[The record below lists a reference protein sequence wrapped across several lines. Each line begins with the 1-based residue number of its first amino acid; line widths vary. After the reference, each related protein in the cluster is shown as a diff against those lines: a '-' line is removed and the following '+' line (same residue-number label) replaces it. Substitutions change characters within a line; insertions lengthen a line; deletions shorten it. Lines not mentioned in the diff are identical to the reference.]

1 MTGFTGFLVK
11 RFLQAIVVLFL
22 VSVIV
27 FVLLHLLPG
36 GPARAILGPK
46 GTPQQIEHFNHQQ
59 GYDRSLPTQYAMYL
73 KRLLTGDLGESFKL
87 NSPVLD
93 LLKQRLPK
101 TLLLTVLSTVLAVVI
116 AVPLGLLQAVRR
128 GKPADYALTGL
139 AFLMYAT
146 PVFFLGLIMIILFA
160 QVMPIFPAEAPQGET
175 IGELLGDF
183 TGLILPVVTMAFGII
198 AMFSRY
204 MRSAVLD
211 NLTEEYVR
219 TAMAKGQSSRR
230 VMVRHVLR
238 NALIPLAT
246 LLGLYL
252 PTLFSGALVV
262 ESMFNYPGMGLLFW
276 NAAQG
281 SDFPVLL
288 GVTLVVGV
296 ATVVG
301 SLLTDILYAAL
312 DPRIR
317 SVA

>member
-1 MTGFTGFLVK
+1 MTGLTGFLVK
-11 RFLQAIVVLFL
+11 RLLQAVVVLFL

-59 GYDRSLPTQYAMYL
+59 GYDRSLPLQYVMHL

-87 NSPVLD
+87 NSPVVD
-93 LLKQRLPK
+93 LLGQRLPK
-101 TLLLTVLSTVLAVVI
+101 TLLLTVLSTSLAVLV

-128 GKPADYALTGL
+128 GRPSDYALTGL
-139 AFLMYAT
+139 AFLLYAT
-146 PVFFLGLIMIILFA
+146 PVFFLGLVMIILFA
-160 QVMPIFPAEAPQGET
+160 QLLPVFPAEAPQGESV
-175 IGELLGDF
+175 GELLKSF
-183 TGLILPVVTMAFGII
+183 SGLVLPVVTMAFGIV

-211 NLTEEYVR
+211 NLSEEYVR
-219 TAMAKGQSSRR
+219 TAAAKGQSRR
-230 VMVRHVLR
+230 RILVRHVLR

-246 LLGLYL
+246 LLGLSL

-296 ATVVG
+296 ATVLG
-301 SLLTDILYAAL
+301 SLLTDVLYAVL

>member
-1 MTGFTGFLVK
+1 VTGFLVK
-11 RFLQAIVVLFL
+11 RFLQALVVLLL
-22 VSVIV
+22 VSIIV

-46 GTPQQIEHFNHQQ
+46 GTAQQIARFNELQ
-59 GYDRSLPTQYAMYL
+59 GYNKSLPLQYFDYL
-73 KRLLTGDLGESFKL
+73 GRLLHGDLGLSYKL
-87 NSPVLD
+87 NQPVSD
-93 LLKQRLPK
+93 LLAERLPK
-101 TLLLTVLSTVLAVVI
+101 TLVLTALATLLAVVV

-128 GKPADYALTGL
+128 GKISDYLLTAG
-139 AFLMYAT
+139 AFLAYAT
-146 PVFFLGLIMIILFA
+146 PVFFLGLILIIVFS
-160 QVMPIFPAEAPQGET
+160 QTIPIFPSEAPQGET
-175 IGELLGDF
+175 VASIFSGFSGMV
-183 TGLILPVVTMAFGII
+183 LPIVTLALGII

-204 MRSAVLD
+204 MRSATLD

-230 VMVRHVLR
+230 ILARHVLR
-238 NALIPLAT
+238 NAIIPLVT

-296 ATVVG
+296 ATVLG
-301 SLLTDILYAAL
+301 SLLTDIVYAVL

-317 SVA
+317 SVS

>member
-1 MTGFTGFLVK
+1 MTGFLVK
-11 RFLQAIVVLFL
+11 RLLQALVVLFL
-22 VSVIV
+22 VTIIV
-27 FVLLHLLPG
+27 FLLLHSLPG

-46 GTPQQIEHFNHQQ
+46 GTPQQIAHFNDVQ
-59 GYDRSLPTQYAMYL
+59 GYDNPLPVQYGDYL
-73 KRLLTGDLGESFKL
+73 VRLFHGDLGQSYKL
-87 NSPVLD
+87 NEPVSS
-93 LLKQRLPK
+93 LLGQRLPK
-101 TLLLTVLSTVLAVVI
+101 TLILTVLSTAVAVVV

-128 GKPADYALTGL
+128 GKPADYALTAL
-139 AFLMYAT
+139 AFLAYAT
-146 PVFFLGLIMIILFA
+146 PVFFLGLIFIIVFSQA
-160 QVMPIFPAEAPQGET
+160 VPIFPAEAPQGT
-175 IGELLGDF
+175 SIGSVFSGF
-183 TGLILPVVTMAFGII
+183 SGMVLPIVTMAFGII

-204 MRSAVLD
+204 MRSATLD

-219 TAMAKGQSSRR
+219 TATAKGQSSRR
-230 VMVRHVLR
+230 ILVRHVLR
-238 NALIPLAT
+238 NALIPLVT

-301 SLLTDILYAAL
+301 SLVTDIAYALL

-317 SVA
+317 SVS

>member
-1 MTGFTGFLVK
+1 MTGFLLR
-11 RFLQAIVVLFL
+11 RFLQAVVVLFL

-46 GTPQQIEHFNHQQ
+46 GTPQQIEHFNHAQ
-59 GYDRSLPTQYAMYL
+59 GYDRPLPTQYLLYL
-73 KRLLTGDLGESFKL
+73 KRLLTGDLGESYKL

-93 LLKQRLPK
+93 LLTQRLPK
-101 TLLLTVLSTVLAVVI
+101 TLLLTVVSTVI
-116 AVPLGLLQAVRR
+116 AVAIAIPLGLFQAVRR
-128 GKPADYALTGL
+128 GKASDYAMTGL
-139 AFLMYAT
+139 AFLLYAT

-160 QVMPIFPAEAPQGET
+160 QVLPIFPAEAPQGES
-175 IGELLGDF
+175 IGALLGDVR
-183 TGLILPVVTMAFGII
+183 GLVLPVVTMAFGVI

-219 TAMAKGQSSRR
+219 TAMAKGQSHRR
-230 VMVRHVLR
+230 IMARHVLR

-288 GVTLVVGV
+288 GVTLVVGI

-301 SLLTDILYAAL
+301 SLISDILYAVL

>member
-1 MTGFTGFLVK
+1 MSGFLFK
-11 RFLQAIVVLFL
+11 RCLQALVVLFL
-22 VSVIV
+22 VSLIV
-27 FVLLHLLPG
+27 FTLLHLLPG

-46 GTPQQIEHFNHQQ
+46 GTPEQIADFNHQE
-59 GYDRSLPTQYAMYL
+59 GYDRSLPTQYLAYL
-73 KRLLTGDLGESFKL
+73 GDLFTGDLGDSYKL
-87 NSPVLD
+87 NSPVFD
-93 LLKQRLPK
+93 LLRQRLPK
-101 TLLLTVLSTVLAVVI
+101 TLLLTVLSTALAVLI

-128 GKPADYALTGL
+128 GKPSDYLLTGVT
-139 AFLMYAT
+139 FLLYAT
-146 PVFFLGLIMIILFA
+146 PVFFLGLIMIMLFA
-160 QVMPIFPAEAPQGET
+160 QVVPLFPAEAPQGESVT
-175 IGELLGDF
+175 SLLADVR
-183 TGLILPVVTMAFGII
+183 GLVLPVVTMAFGIV

-211 NLTEEYVR
+211 NLAEDYVR
-219 TAMAKGQSSRR
+219 TALAKGQSGRR
-230 VMVRHVLR
+230 VLVRHVLR

-276 NAAQG
+276 NAAQA

-288 GVTLVVGV
+288 GVTLVVGI

-301 SLLTDILYAAL
+301 SLLTDILYAVL

>member
-1 MTGFTGFLVK
+1 MTGFLVK
-11 RFLQAIVVLFL
+11 RLLQALVVLFL
-22 VSVIV
+22 VTIIV
-27 FVLLHLLPG
+27 FLLLHSLPG

-46 GTPQQIEHFNHQQ
+46 GTPQQIAHFNEVQ
-59 GYDRSLPTQYAMYL
+59 GYNDPLPVQYGDYL
-73 KRLLTGDLGESFKL
+73 VRLFHGDLGQSYKL
-87 NSPVLD
+87 NESVSS
-93 LLKQRLPK
+93 LLGQRLPK
-101 TLLLTVLSTVLAVVI
+101 TLILTVLSTVLAVVI

-128 GKPADYALTGL
+128 GKPVDYLMTAL
-139 AFLMYAT
+139 AFLAYAT
-146 PVFFLGLIMIILFA
+146 PVFFLGLIFIIVFSQA
-160 QVMPIFPAEAPQGET
+160 IPIFPAEAPQGTT
-175 IGELLGDF
+175 IGSIFSGF
-183 TGLILPVVTMAFGII
+183 SGMVLPIVTMAFGII

-204 MRSAVLD
+204 MRSATLD

-230 VMVRHVLR
+230 ILAKHVLR
-238 NALIPLAT
+238 NALIPLVT

-262 ESMFNYPGMGLLFW
+262 ESMFNFPGMGLLFW

-296 ATVVG
+296 ATVIG
-301 SLLTDILYAAL
+301 SLVTDIVYALL

-317 SVA
+317 SVS